1 MQRLLLCAT
10 ALATADARL
19 ALSVDSHTTLVVT
32 PERVYE
38 SAASLAIIDAADSA
52 VSDISGISTV
62 DTKSVGFGAAGTT
75 FSNLPQGTFVAVL
88 VDGAG
93 GVLAI
98 TRAFDVSCS
107 GEIDDSDY
115 HLEWAAEGK
124 TFFDLFEL
132 HVDRAQGA
140 AGRRDDGGRRGRGG
154 RGRADQE
161 GGEARAVAEA
171 ERGYDGEDMSEL

>member
-1 MQRLLLCAT
+1 MCVVRYPRCRSSVPCFFAQSCSAECDISFSRIECSNRGLGGRCA
-10 ALATADARL
+10 
-19 ALSVDSHTTLVVT
+19 VH
-32 PERVYE
+32 
-38 SAASLAIIDAADSA
+38 ASLAIIDAADSA

-75 FSNLPQGTFVAVL
+75 FSTLPQGTFVAVL

-115 HLEWAAEGK
+115 HLE
-124 TFFDLFEL
+124 
-132 HVDRAQGA
+132 
-140 AGRRDDGGRRGRGG
+140 
-154 RGRADQE
+154 
-161 GGEARAVAEA
+161 
-171 ERGYDGEDMSEL
+171 